1 MGLIL
6 ILLTKKSELAI
17 TWNVTKYK
25 DLPQPDWPL
34 SISRH
39 YDNDL

>member
-17 TWNVTKYK
+17 TGNVTKYK

-34 SISRH
+34 SILRY